1 MYPTISTMRRPLSI
15 LVLSALLLVAV
26 LPTACGGTT
35 AKTSAPPPNGRTVN
49 VTLADFTIA
58 ASETTFTT
66 GQTYHFVVANKGKT
80 NHEFMA
86 MPITGMD
93 GRNMGTMSMEQ
104 MDKLALFMIGERQL
118 PPGATKTIDYTFQ
131 ERAGSGQLEFDCHV
145 SGHYELG
152 MRLPITVTKG

>member
-1 MYPTISTMRRPLSI
+1 MYPTTSTTRRPLSM

-26 LPTACGGTT
+26 LLTACGGTT
-35 AKTSAPPPNGRTVN
+35 AKTSAPPPNARTIN

-86 MPITGMD
+86 MPMTAMGGM
-93 GRNMGTMSMEQ
+93 NTGTMSMEQ
-104 MDKLALFMIGERQL
+104 MDKMALFMIAASQL

-131 ERAGSGQLEFDCHV
+131 EPAGSGQLEFDCHV

-152 MRLPITVTKG
+152 MHLPITVKG

>member
-1 MYPTISTMRRPLSI
+1 MYPVTSPTRRPLGM
-15 LVLSALLLVAV
+15 LFLSALLLVAV
-26 LPTACGGTT
+26 LLTACGGTKT
-35 AKTSAPPPNGRTVN
+35 GTSAPPPNARTVN
-49 VTLADFTIA
+49 VTLADFTIV

-86 MPITGMD
+86 MPMAGMD
-93 GRNMGTMSMEQ
+93 GTNMGTVSMDQ
-104 MDKLALFMIGERQL
+104 MDKMALFMIDASQL

-131 ERAGSGQLEFDCHV
+131 ELAGSGQLEFDCHV

-152 MRLPITVTKG
+152 MRLPITVTKA